1 MITARV
7 RGGDRRFDVRRVHA
21 HAVLRTQRH
30 GDRAAAAQHH
40 FGVIGSEERRGN
52 NHFIA
57 GAHHGFQRQ
66 KQANR
71 GTVNGL
77 NLGFGIISKS
87 LHTGGVIG
95 HGLAVFGDAKHV
107 GVPSAASL
115 CGLASGR
122 HDMRRGRGAGLPHG
136 Q

>member
-7 RGGDRRFDVRRVHA
+7 RGVIAASMSAAFTRMPCSGRSATATGV
-21 HAVLRTQRH
+21 
-30 GDRAAAAQHH
+30 AAAQHH

-57 GAHHGFQRQ
+57 GAYHGFQRQ

-77 NLGFGIISKS
+77 NLGFGIISES
-87 LHTGGVIG
+87 LHTGGVMG
-95 HGLAVFGDAKHV
+95 HGLAVFGDAEHV

-122 HDMRRGRGAGLPHG
+122 HDMWRGRGAGLPHG